1 MSSATL
7 WIAAHLLH
15 SGASA
20 LLLAWEDDMGF
31 LDGILGGVVGAE
43 ALSLVKGYFEK
54 HGGIQGVVNEFE
66 KNGFGQQAKS
76 WVGTGPNAPIT
87 KEQVHQT
94 IGLVNLK
101 DLANKYGVPVDKVSE
116 LLAKYVP
123 AAIDKATPDGKL
135 PS

>member
-1 MSSATL
+1 
-7 WIAAHLLH
+7 
-15 SGASA
+15 
-20 LLLAWEDDMGF
+20 MGF

-66 KNGFGQQAKS
+66 SNGFGQQAKS
-76 WVGTGPNAPIT
+76 WVGRGPNDPIT
-87 KEQVHQT
+87 PEQVHQT

-101 DLANKYGVPVDKVSE
+101 DLANKFGVPVDKVSE
-116 LLAKYVP
+116 LLAKYIP
-123 AAIDKATPDGKL
+123 AAVDKATPDGKL

>member
-1 MSSATL
+1 
-7 WIAAHLLH
+7 
-15 SGASA
+15 
-20 LLLAWEDDMGF
+20 MGF

-76 WVGTGPNAPIT
+76 WVGTGPNTPIT

>member
-1 MSSATL
+1 
-7 WIAAHLLH
+7 
-15 SGASA
+15 
-20 LLLAWEDDMGF
+20 MGF
-31 LDGILGGVVGAE
+31 LDGVLGGVVGAE
-43 ALSLVKGYFEK
+43 ALSLVKGYLEK
-54 HGGIQGVVNEFE
+54 HGGVQGVVDEFE

-87 KEQVHQT
+87 KEQIHQT

-123 AAIDKATPDGKL
+123 AAIDQATPGGKL

>member
-7 WIAAHLLH
+7 WIAAHLLR
-15 SGASA
+15 SGANA
-20 LLLAWEDDMGF
+20 LLLAREDDMGF

-94 IGLVNLK
+94 IGLLNLK